1 MPKFETYVDVDVDE
15 FISAC
20 SKREIKELIEILIE
34 DGHIS
39 KSSIITANTNVG
51 VLESDFLEKMG
62 KLQEKYYRLSQEDEK
77 TLEDLF
83 KKYL

>member
-1 MPKFETYVDVDVDE
+1 MPEFETYVDVDVDE

-62 KLQEKYYRLSQEDEK
+62 KLEDIE
-77 TLEDLF
+77 
-83 KKYL
+83 

>member
-1 MPKFETYVDVDVDE
+1 MPEFDTYVDVDVDE

-20 SKREIKELIEILIE
+20 SKREIKELIVALIDGGYINPSE
-34 DGHIS
+34 DPDKNI
-39 KSSIITANTNVG
+39 G
-51 VLESDFLEKMG
+51 VFESQFIEKLDG
-62 KLQEKYYRLSQEDEK
+62 LKEKYYRLSQEDEK

>member
-62 KLQEKYYRLSQEDEK
+62 KLEEKYYRLSQEDEK